1 MPVADSTPRVSPL
14 VSLGLGGVEQ
24 RSPNFLAPQNSVME
38 DNFSTDGA
46 GVDRDGFWMI
56 QVHYI
61 YVHFISIIITSV
73 PPQIIRH

>member
-1 MPVADSTPRVSPL
+1 MPVADSTPRVSLL
-14 VSLGLGGVEQ
+14 VSLGWGGVEQ
-24 RSPNFLAPQNSVME
+24 QSPNFLAPQNSVME

-61 YVHFISIIITSV
+61 YVHFISIIIT
-73 PPQIIRH
+73 